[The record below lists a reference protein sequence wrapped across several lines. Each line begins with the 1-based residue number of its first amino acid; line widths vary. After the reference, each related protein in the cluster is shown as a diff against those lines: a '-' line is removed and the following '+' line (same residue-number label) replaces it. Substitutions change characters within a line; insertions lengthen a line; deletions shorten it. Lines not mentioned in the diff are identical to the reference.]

1 MPATPADPAG
11 PAHLGYVIRHVAD
24 VERSRRFYET
34 AFDLTTRLVHDSGSY
49 IEMETGATVLA
60 FATPDLI
67 RSLGVDPGAAGS
79 APPVGTELAFV
90 VADEAVAVTVDRA
103 IAAGADLLTA
113 PTRQPWGQLVAF
125 LRDPDGLLLEVCG
138 PVPG

>member
-1 MPATPADPAG
+1 M
-11 PAHLGYVIRHVAD
+11 
-24 VERSRRFYET
+24 
-34 AFDLTTRLVHDSGSY
+34 
-49 IEMETGATVLA
+49 
-60 FATPDLI
+60 
-67 RSLGVDPGAAGS
+67 GVDPGAAGT
-79 APPVGTELAFV
+79 APPIGTELAFV

-103 IAAGADLLTA
+103 IAAGAHLLTA